1 MTNFATEFP
10 EPAQTAAVAA
20 VAIGVLTLLIA
31 PAAAQSETEASI
43 RFQETLSLSSQ
54 TPDVQ
59 FEVGRSDESSSR
71 QIWDVGAYPSQDS
84 GDAICRSTLPREAGE
99 DHYDY
104 DLEHLPDERG
114 GHIVLLDVR
123 SSPDDGPLDPPS
135 FQLAFY
141 LTEREGASQFSCSL
155 IARGEQTELDGGTTI
170 AIEDID
176 GTPRLT
182 RRDETQRL
190 DFCGLGDDEARGYQV
205 FSSQT
210 GRFLPGADVDID
222 TDDIPAVTA
231 QIPETSTPN
240 PLTED
245 YFTWISA
252 SSDIRGA
259 PTGAA
264 VPRPLM
270 LGDLDSASPWIEG
283 ADELGIGEYV
293 TASVNTAA
301 ALRGLRI
308 VPGHGASAQHFERY
322 GRPTQLL
329 LALSDG
335 HRMVVDIPDVEFGQ
349 LDASNGVFVAF
360 PEPLMTDCLSVM
372 ILDAEAGRDVDDG
385 DASEHNGDPRNSV
398 AISELSLYSTVDG
411 DSEGQTASRI
421 VDSIGREHF
430 AERRDRLVRLGNLI
444 PGPLI
449 DAIAEQLDD
458 ADESTRARIVPL
470 LGTLDYEQS
479 LPVLAHHF
487 RRASIEDADYR
498 RTKRAMAQH
507 GSLAVPTLLE
517 LLGDIE
523 DDDRKRID
531 LVRTIGR
538 VGTDIHLRRLV
549 PALGGGSPMLRSE
562 RIRAISHGG
571 VAVVPRLVS
580 VAASNGDNE
589 TGLDALTALVFVG
602 KRHFPDGQADIDDI
616 DALYQVYTD
625 SDSRSHRIRAI
636 EALGYFAHPDGP
648 TILGEQLLHDDPDP
662 LIRTFAARAL
672 ERYPDEEARQYLER
686 ALDDESPDVRI
697 AAVSTLNDR
706 DDAVEATSRVIDYAV
721 SDRAWPQG
729 MHNALQLLA
738 RSPDPEALDAIAGII
753 EDDLTARPARTGL
766 RSLRRAERAL
776 PVERITPLLSD
787 ESAPD
792 SVVEQ
797 LVQML
802 GYAEPDEATTILTD
816 IALKQYPPF
825 AEYSEQ
831 HAERLARLA
840 LMSLGK
846 TRTEEAMELLLDVAS
861 DDERSVQQRSY
872 ALRGLGFFSDPD
884 IVDALQALSS
894 DIPDA
899 LRPRFRRTLTM
910 IQNRLAIDD
919 AVREIDRLIEQLDE
933 ETTDDGQAP
942 DDSLPFQ

>member
-1 MTNFATEFP
+1 MTNFATELSG
-10 EPAQTAAVAA
+10 PATIAAVAA
-20 VAIGVLTLLIA
+20 VAIGVLTLLPGVA
-31 PAAAQSETEASI
+31 SAQSETDGPL
-43 RFQETLSLSSQ
+43 RYQETLSLTAQ
-54 TPDVQ
+54 TPDIRFQ
-59 FEVGRSDESSSR
+59 VGRSDESAR
-71 QIWDVGAYPSQDS
+71 QIWNVTAHTSRQS

-99 DHYDY
+99 DHYEY
-104 DLEHLPDERG
+104 DLEYLPDDGG

-141 LTEREGASQFSCSL
+141 LTERDGASQFSCSL

-176 GTPRLT
+176 GTPTLT
-182 RRDETQRL
+182 RRDERQRL
-190 DFCGLGDDEARGYQV
+190 DFCGLRDDESRGYQT
-205 FSSQT
+205 FDSRT
-210 GRFLPGADVDID
+210 GRFMPGADIDID
-222 TDDIPAVTA
+222 TGDVSIVAA
-231 QIPETSTPN
+231 QLPDSPLPN

-245 YFTWISA
+245 YFTWLSA

-259 PTGAA
+259 PAGAA

-270 LGDLDSASPWIEG
+270 LGDLDTTSPWIEG

-293 TASVNTAA
+293 TAGVNTAA

-335 HRMVVDIPDVEFGQ
+335 HRMVVDIPDVEFGE
-349 LDASNGVFVAF
+349 LEAARGVFIEF

-372 ILDAEAGRDVDDG
+372 ILDADAGRDSDDD
-385 DASEHNGDPRNSV
+385 DAQDRDVDPRHSV
-398 AISELSLYSTVDG
+398 AISEISLYSTVDG
-411 DSEGQTASRI
+411 DSERQTASRL
-421 VDSIGREHF
+421 VESIGREHS

-444 PGPLI
+444 PGPII
-449 DAIAEQLDD
+449 DAVAEQLDD
-458 ADESTRARIVPL
+458 ADESTRTRIISL
-470 LGTLDYEQS
+470 LGSLDYEQS
-479 LPVLAHHF
+479 LPVLAEHF
-487 RRASIEDADYR
+487 RRVSANDGDYR

-507 GSLAVPTLLE
+507 GSLAAPTLLE
-517 LLGDIE
+517 LLSEIE

-549 PALGGGSPMLRSE
+549 PALGQGSPMLRSE

-571 VAVVPRLVS
+571 IAVAPRLVS

-602 KRHFPDGQADIDDI
+602 KRHFPDGQAEIDGVDDLHQI
-616 DALYQVYTD
+616 YSD
-625 SDSRSHRIRAI
+625 SNSRSHRIRAI

-648 TILGEQLLHDDPDP
+648 TLLGEQILHADPDP

-672 ERYPDEEARQYLER
+672 ERYPGEEARRHLER

-706 DDAVEATSRVIDYAV
+706 DDAVEATSRVIDYAL

-766 RSLRRAERAL
+766 RALRRAERAL

-792 SVVEQ
+792 SVIEQ

-802 GYAEPDEATTILTD
+802 GYAEPNEATLVLSD

-825 AEYSEQ
+825 SDHAPQ
-831 HAERLARLA
+831 QAERLARLA

-846 TRTEEAMELLLDVAS
+846 TRTEEAMDILLDVAG
-861 DDERSVQQRSY
+861 DDDRSVQQRSY

-884 IVDALQALSS
+884 IVDALRELSS

-933 ETTDDGQAP
+933 TTDHQQAP
-942 DDSLPFQ
+942 DDSLPLQ